1 MIVDVVMPKY
11 GPNMVEGLLVRWLK
25 TVGDRI
31 DKEEPL
37 ADIETEKVTATVQA
51 PDTGVVVAL
60 LLNEGDEAP
69 VGAAIARIEVRAA

>member
-25 TVGDRI
+25 RVGERI
-31 DKEEPL
+31 EKEEPL

-60 LLNEGDEAP
+60 LVDEGDEAP
-69 VGAAIARIEVRAA
+69 VGAPIARLEVGAA